1 MIELGKKVRDTVSGF
16 VGVAVAEHTY
26 LNGCRRYSVQQEVD
40 KYGKLPEAQAFDEM
54 QLCVVDEMA
63 EGLTVGV
70 RKTGGP
76 EQYRDTPRHIPK
88 R

>member
-16 VGVAVAEHTY
+16 VGVAVARHTY
-26 LNGCRRYSVQQEVD
+26 LNGCSRYSVQPEVD
-40 KYGKLPEAQAFDEM
+40 KDGKLPEWQAFDEM
-54 QLCVVDEMA
+54 QLCIVEEKA

-76 EQYRDTPRHIPK
+76 EQYRDTPRPMPK